1 MNTNENDNRPASINT
16 PESIEN
22 KLLHNRIIWLKD
34 EVNDKT
40 ANEVI
45 NKLLLLHGEDPVKD
59 IFLYISSP
67 GGSITAGMGIY
78 DTMNFIGNDVVTI
91 GVGMCASMGQFLLTA
106 GAKGKRF
113 LMPHARVL
121 MHQPSGGIQGSET
134 DVRIEAEL
142 ISDMKREMAEI
153 TALQTN
159 HSVDEILRDNEYDHW
174 YTTKEA
180 LDYGFVDAIVNNEH
194 ELLAK
199 LNNNAGWPDVKS
211 ADTKSDSD
219 ASTNTANVKTNT
231 STATVDNNAD
241 NADNKHNK
249 KTASKKTTTS
259 KSKTTTN
266 SNVST
271 DSTDNTDAD
280 TKTTTGRNRKTTTT
294 ARKK

>member
-211 ADTKSDSD
+211 TDTKSDSD
-219 ASTNTANVKTNT
+219 ASTTASDTST
-231 STATVDNNAD
+231 TDASTATADNAAN

-249 KTASKKTTTS
+249 KTASKKTTAS

-271 DSTDNTDAD
+271 AD
-280 TKTTTGRNRKTTTT
+280 TNAGTKTTTGRNRKITTTV
-294 ARKK
+294 RKK

>member
-211 ADTKSDSD
+211 TDTKSDSD
-219 ASTNTANVKTNT
+219 DSTTTNVKPNT
-231 STATVDNNAD
+231 STATVDNTAD

-249 KTASKKTTTS
+249 KTASKRTTAS
-259 KSKTTTN
+259 KSKTTN
-266 SNVST
+266 SNAST
-271 DSTDNTDAD
+271 AGTDNTAAD
-280 TKTTTGRNRKTTTT
+280 TKTTTGRNRKNTTTV
-294 ARKK
+294 RKK

>member
-1 MNTNENDNRPASINT
+1 MNTNENDNRPAANNT

-174 YTTKEA
+174 YTTREA

-211 ADTKSDSD
+211 TDTKSDSD
-219 ASTNTANVKTNT
+219 TSTTTANVKPNT
-231 STATVDNNAD
+231 STATAD

-249 KTASKKTTTS
+249 KTAGKRTTAS
-259 KSKTTTN
+259 KSKTTN
-266 SNVST
+266 SNA
-271 DSTDNTDAD
+271 STDNTIAD

-294 ARKK
+294 VRKK

>member
-199 LNNNAGWPDVKS
+199 LNNSAGWPDVKS
-211 ADTKSDSD
+211 TDTKSDSD
-219 ASTNTANVKTNT
+219 ASTTAANVKPNA
-231 STATVDNNAD
+231 STATAD

-249 KTASKKTTTS
+249 KAASKRTTAS

-266 SNVST
+266 SNAST
-271 DSTDNTDAD
+271 ADTDAG

-294 ARKK
+294 VRKK

>member
-174 YTTKEA
+174 YTTREA

-211 ADTKSDSD
+211 TDTKSDSD
-219 ASTNTANVKTNT
+219 ASTTAASVKPNT
-231 STATVDNNAD
+231 STTTADSTATAD
-241 NADNKHNK
+241 SADNKHSK
-249 KTASKKTTTS
+249 KTASKRTTAS
-259 KSKTTTN
+259 KSKTTN
-266 SNVST
+266 SNA
-271 DSTDNTDAD
+271 STDNTDAG

>member
-174 YTTKEA
+174 YTTREA

-211 ADTKSDSD
+211 TDTKSDSD
-219 ASTNTANVKTNT
+219 ASTTAANVKTNT
-231 STATVDNNAD
+231 STATAD

-249 KTASKKTTTS
+249 KTASKRTTAS
-259 KSKTTTN
+259 KSKTTN
-266 SNVST
+266 SNA
-271 DSTDNTDAD
+271 STDNTIAD

-294 ARKK
+294 VRKK